1 MVFLCH
7 RSVRTTG
14 KSNAMK
20 RIFCS
25 VLSVFAAVVLAA
37 QVPVHLELN
46 SVTGIYEKGEK
57 VEVYASLTEE
67 FASSLSMRVTC
78 SGKRVTSSNDL
89 QLSIREKTLI
99 YSGSFDEASA
109 INVSVGNPDD
119 RKSFKTIGL
128 VVSPEGYKPGFS
140 EPADLMTFW
149 KTQIDALRSI
159 EMQVKATEVEHPDQ
173 ADYVCYDLELS
184 MPEGNP
190 VRGYIAMPRNAAD
203 ASLPIALLPHAAG
216 VWKPHC
222 QSSVKNV
229 VEWAKK
235 GRGVIAFDINAH
247 GMLNGQ
253 PQEYYDNLDKT
264 ILKDYAQRPLV
275 SHEEFYFRLMYLRL
289 VRAMDYL
296 TGLKQW
302 DGKRALVYGESQGAG
317 QAGAIAALDPRI
329 SMAVMNVPAI
339 CDLGG
344 VANGLRGGWPSFYSK
359 NINKPEVKDLSWSIL
374 PYYDVALLLKHTK
387 AALVIECGLIDTTCP
402 AECVYAAYNNAVNS
416 VSKTILTYPRRS
428 HRKVENPYYKEWE
441 SLVGDVRTNMIDEH
455 LK

>member
-1 MVFLCH
+1 
-7 RSVRTTG
+7 
-14 KSNAMK
+14 MK
-20 RIFCS
+20 KIFS
-25 VLSVFAAVVLAA
+25 TLLTAFIAVSLAA

-46 SVTGIYEKGEK
+46 SVTGVYEKGEK

-67 FASSLSMRVTC
+67 CYTPLTMRVVC
-78 SGKRVTSSNDL
+78 SGQRVTSANDL
-89 QLSIREKTLI
+89 ELSVNEKKLI
-99 YSGSFDEASA
+99 YSGSFDKASA
-109 INVSVGNPDD
+109 INVSVGNPED
-119 RKSFKTIGL
+119 RKSFKTIGF
-128 VVSPEGYKPGFS
+128 VVSPEDYMPGFA
-140 EPADLMTFW
+140 EPEDLMTFW
-149 KTQIDALRSI
+149 KSQIEAVRSS
-159 EMQVKATEVEHPDQ
+159 EMQVKAVEVEHPDK
-173 ADYVCYDLELS
+173 ADYICYDLELS

-190 VRGYIAMPRNAAD
+190 VRGYMAMPRNAAEG
-203 ASLPIALLPHAAG
+203 SLPIALLPHAAG

-222 QSSVKNV
+222 KSSVKTA

-264 ILKDYAQRPLV
+264 TLKDYAKRPLV

-296 TGLKQW
+296 TDLKEW

-317 QAGAIAALDPRI
+317 QAGAIAALDSRI

-344 VANGLRGGWPSFYSK
+344 VANGLRGGWPSYYSK
-359 NINKPEVKDLSWSIL
+359 NINNPDVRELSWSIL

-387 AALVIECGLIDTTCP
+387 AELIIEFGLIDTTCP

-428 HRKVENPYYKEWE
+428 HHKVEKPYYKEWE
-441 SLVGDVRTNMIDEH
+441 ALVGNVRRQIMDDY

>member
-1 MVFLCH
+1 MMKNIFITFLTAF
-7 RSVRTTG
+7 V
-14 KSNAMK
+14 
-20 RIFCS
+20 
-25 VLSVFAAVVLAA
+25 AASLAA
-37 QVPVHLELN
+37 QAPVHLELN
-46 SVTGIYEKGEK
+46 SKTGVYAKGEV
-57 VEVYASLTEE
+57 VEVYGSLTEDYAE
-67 FASSLSMRVTC
+67 PLTMRVTC

-89 QLSIREKTLI
+89 QLSVSERTLI
-99 YSGSFDEASA
+99 YSGSFDESSA

-119 RKSFKTIGL
+119 RKSFKTIGF
-128 VVSPEGYKPGFS
+128 VVSPEDYKPGFT

-149 KTQIDALRSI
+149 KSQIDALRASEI
-159 EMQVKATEVEHPDQ
+159 QVMATEVEHPDQ
-173 ADYVCYDLELS
+173 ADFVCYDLQLS

-190 VRGYIAMPRNAAD
+190 VRGYLAMPRNAAEGT
-203 ASLPIALLPHAAG
+203 LPVALLPHAAG

-222 QSSVKNV
+222 QSSVKTAI
-229 VEWAKK
+229 EWAKK
-235 GRGVIAFDINAH
+235 GKGVIAFDINAH

-264 ILKDYAQRPLV
+264 VLKDYAKRPLV

-296 TGLKQW
+296 TGLKEW

-317 QAGAIAALDPRI
+317 QAGAIAALDSRI

-359 NINKPEVKDLSWSIL
+359 NVNKPEVKDLSWSIL
-374 PYYDVALLLKHTK
+374 PYYDVALLIKYAK
-387 AALVIECGLIDTTCP
+387 AEFVIECGLIDTTCP
-402 AECVYAAYNNAVNS
+402 PESVYAAFNNAENS
-416 VSKTILTYPRRS
+416 VSKTILTYPLRS
-428 HRKVENPYYKEWE
+428 HGKVEQKYFEEWNNM
-441 SLVGDVRTNMIDEH
+441 VGKVRTMKMNDF